1 LIRRNFS
8 SRARQLSGGDA
19 ILLSIPKSGRT
30 WVRTFLCAYF
40 CQRHERDFTLEPQRY
55 VDLAIPRVV
64 YSHDL
69 FEHRTKG
76 SWWDLLR
83 GKYLVPANEL
93 RRAKKII
100 LLARDPR
107 DCFVSLYLQMT
118 RRTAETPANLKRTA
132 IGQMLRDERFG
143 IGSMIETMND
153 WLHEFRDR
161 SNFALLRYEMI
172 RSATAES
179 FQQVLGWLGETNPER
194 SILEH
199 AIEFS
204 RFENMQKM
212 EATGG
217 FDSKILRPGDA
228 RDLESF
234 KVRRGK
240 VGGFEDYLGMEDRRF
255 AATAMQ
261 NLNSQFGYS
270 ASEKR

>member
-1 LIRRNFS
+1 M
-8 SRARQLSGGDA
+8 
-19 ILLSIPKSGRT
+19 
-30 WVRTFLCAYF
+30 RTFLCSYF
-40 CQRHERDFTLEPQRY
+40 CRRHEREFTLEPQRY
-55 VDLAIPRVV
+55 ADLAIPRIV

-76 SWWDLLR
+76 SRWDFLR

-118 RRTAETPANLKRTA
+118 RRTAETPANLKRKTIA
-132 IGQMLRDERFG
+132 QMLRDKRFG
-143 IGSMIETMND
+143 IRSMIETMND
-153 WLHEFRDR
+153 WLHEFRGR
-161 SNFALLRYEMI
+161 SNFELLRYEMI
-172 RSATAES
+172 RSAAAES
-179 FQQVLGWLGETNPER
+179 FQQVLGWLGETKPEM
-194 SILEH
+194 SILKQAVH
-199 AIEFS
+199 FS

-212 EATGG
+212 EATGA

-240 VGGFEDYLGMEDRRF
+240 VGGFEDYLDAEDRYF
-255 AATAMQ
+255 AAAAMQ

-270 ASEKR
+270 ASEKNSNTASLA

>member
-19 ILLSIPKSGRT
+19 IVISIPKSGRT

-40 CQRHERDFTLEPQRY
+40 CQRHGREFTLEPHRY
-55 VDLAIPRVV
+55 LDLAIPRVV

-93 RRAKKII
+93 RLAKKII

-118 RRTAETPANLKRTA
+118 RRTAETPANLRRKTIA
-132 IGQMLRDERFG
+132 QMLRDERFG
-143 IGSMIETMND
+143 IGAMVKTMND

-172 RSATAES
+172 RSAAVES
-179 FQQVLGWLGETNPER
+179 FHQLLEWLGETEPET
-194 SILEH
+194 SVLEQ
-199 AIEFS
+199 AVEFS

-212 EATGG
+212 EATGA

-228 RDLESF
+228 SDVESF

-240 VGGFEDYLGMEDRRF
+240 VGGFEDYLCVEDQQY
-255 AATAMQ
+255 AAAAMQ
-261 NLNSQFGYS
+261 NLNSQFGYA
-270 ASEKR
+270 ASKTR

>member
-1 LIRRNFS
+1 
-8 SRARQLSGGDA
+8 
-19 ILLSIPKSGRT
+19 
-30 WVRTFLCAYF
+30 VRTFLCAYF
-40 CQRHERDFTLEPQRY
+40 CQRYGREFTLEPQRY
-55 VDLAIPRVV
+55 IDLPIPRVV

-93 RRAKKII
+93 RHAKKII

-118 RRTAETPANLKRTA
+118 RRTAETPGHLRRKT

-143 IGSMIETMND
+143 IRAMVETMND
-153 WLHEFRDR
+153 WLREFHDHK
-161 SNFALLRYEMI
+161 NFALLRYEMI
-172 RSATAES
+172 RSAAAES
-179 FQQVLGWLGETNPER
+179 FHQLLEWLGETEPETPV
-194 SILEH
+194 LEQ

-212 EATGG
+212 EATGA

-228 RDLESF
+228 HDLESF

-240 VGGFEDYLGMEDRRF
+240 VGGFEDYLGAEDRQY
-255 AATAMQ
+255 AAAAMR
-261 NLNSQFGYS
+261 NLNSQFGY
-270 ASEKR
+270 AALEKK